1 MSQRFT
7 GLYRGVW
14 VLGLQVQN
22 SHRSPFVA
30 FRRLSLLHELPVNV
44 FWTLGVD
51 FSSLPPKRIKL

>member
-30 FRRLSLLHELPVNV
+30 FRCSMNYPSMFFGPWVL
-44 FWTLGVD
+44 TLV
-51 FSSLPPKRIKL
+51 RCRRNE